1 MDSREIGWYLL
12 YYIILVDETRW
23 WVNEKIEIWQDT
35 LESEGFRLSRI
46 ITKYMEYN
54 ISKSLK

>member
-1 MDSREIGWYLL
+1 MKLD
-12 YYIILVDETRW
+12 DELMK
-23 WVNEKIEIWQDT
+23 KIEIWQDT
-35 LESEGFRLSRI
+35 LESIDFRLSRI

>member
-1 MDSREIGWYLL
+1 MKLD
-12 YYIILVDETRW
+12 DELIK
-23 WVNEKIEIWQDT
+23 KIEIWQDT
-35 LESEGFRLSRI
+35 LESIDFQLSRI

>member
-1 MDSREIGWYLL
+1 MKLD
-12 YYIILVDETRW
+12 DELMK
-23 WVNEKIEIWQDT
+23 KIEIWQDT
-35 LESEGFRLSRI
+35 LESIDFRLNRI